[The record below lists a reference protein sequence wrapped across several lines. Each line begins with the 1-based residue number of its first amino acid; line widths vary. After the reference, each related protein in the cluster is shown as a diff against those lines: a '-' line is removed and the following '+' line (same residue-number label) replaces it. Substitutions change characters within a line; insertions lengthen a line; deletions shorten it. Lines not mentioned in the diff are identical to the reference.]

1 MSSQRR
7 GSVDATPVRR
17 PCRSPWRKSGE
28 PWFRRSLRPRER
40 VKVIAISP
48 RLAGRIGDLYALT
61 VIEAGADATGYVF
74 PGRDGVP
81 MDASTPSRMLA
92 RACVRAGLVD
102 EAGAPLVSW
111 HGLRH
116 TAASLM
122 LAAGVP
128 LPDVSALL
136 RHANAGIT
144 ARVYS
149 HTLGQ
154 DRQHAAASVFDGLGM
169 TGTLRETL
177 RETAVE
183 RQNPLA

>member
-1 MSSQRR
+1 MRHVKPPKS
-7 GSVDATPVRR
+7 
-17 PCRSPWRKSGE
+17 RK
-28 PWFRRSLRPRER
+28 
-40 VKVIAISP
+40 VQVIAISP
-48 RLAGRIGDLYALT
+48 SLAGRMGDLYALT
-61 VIEAGADATGYVF
+61 VIDAGANATGYVF
-74 PGRDGVP
+74 PGRDGGP

-92 RACVRAGLVD
+92 RACVRAGLVN

-128 LPDVSALL
+128 LPDVSAQL
-136 RHANAGIT
+136 RHADPGIT

-154 DRQHAAASVFDGLGM
+154 DRQHAAASVFDRLGT